1 MTITIQPVEI
11 DGAFWVRLSM
21 DDQEMR
27 RHGSFSSA
35 DEAEAAAYQLAGICR
50 GVFHQEVAIG
60 GRLLAPVAPRKEVRH
75 GRRINLPTPS
85 RTTN

>member
-1 MTITIQPVEI
+1 LTITIQPVEI

-60 GRLLAPVAPRKEVRH
+60 GAYSRRWRRPTAGIAPDKGANEWVMSS
-75 GRRINLPTPS
+75 I
-85 RTTN
+85 

>member
-1 MTITIQPVEI
+1 LTITIQPVEI

-60 GRLLAPVAPRKEVRH
+60 GRLLAPVAPPNRRH
-75 GRRINLPTPS
+75 RAG
-85 RTTN
+85 

>member
-21 DDQEMR
+21 DDQDEAVR
-27 RHGSFSSA
+27 PISDA
-35 DEAEAAAYQLAGICR
+35 DEAETMADQLAGICR

-60 GRLLAPVAPRKEVRH
+60 AARSRRGAAKEVRH
-75 GRRINLPTPS
+75 GRS
-85 RTTN
+85 